1 MSPYLTFKIISL
13 AVLVVILI
21 VVLVSKTNDRYISSE
36 TKYKNNSKNDGKTSL
51 NDTNE
56 EITTGMVDILS
67 QWEQWKE
74 SHPNVIARHAMFGYG
89 SNTDY
94 SYMLDTIKRNYPE
107 WRVIGIA
114 DNKFVCSLGRTG
126 GDEYAI
132 YESSL
137 TIINRAGDTKKIIFH
152 TLGKVLIIY

>member
-1 MSPYLTFKIISL
+1 MYPYLIFKIISL

-21 VVLVSKTNDRYISSE
+21 VVFVSKTNDRHISSE
-36 TKYKNNSKNDGKTSL
+36 IKYKNNAKNDGKTSL

-56 EITTGMVDILS
+56 GIKNGMGDILN
-67 QWEQWKE
+67 QWERWKE
-74 SHPNVIARHAMFGYG
+74 SHPNVIAQYEMFGYG
-89 SNTDY
+89 SNTNY

-114 DNKFVCSLGRTG
+114 DNKFICLLGRAG

-137 TIINRAGDTKKIIFH
+137 TIINRAGNTKKIIFH

>member
-1 MSPYLTFKIISL
+1 MSPYLIFKIISL

-21 VVLVSKTNDRYISSE
+21 VVLVSKAIERHVNAE

-51 NDTNE
+51 NETNE
-56 EITTGMVDILS
+56 EIKTGMVDILS

-74 SHPNVIARHAMFGYG
+74 SHPNVNARHAMFGYG

-114 DNKFVCSLGRTG
+114 DNKLVCSLGRAG

-137 TIINRAGDTKKIIFH
+137 TIINKAGDTKKITFH